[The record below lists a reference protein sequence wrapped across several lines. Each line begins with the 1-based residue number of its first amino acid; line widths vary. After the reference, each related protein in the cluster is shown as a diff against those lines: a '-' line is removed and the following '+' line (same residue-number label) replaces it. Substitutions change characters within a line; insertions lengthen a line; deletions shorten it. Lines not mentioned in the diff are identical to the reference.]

1 MPFLLGYCHFTL
13 TDSRELKSL
22 LDCVHTVLKQ
32 QLAPW
37 RQSDRMTHYYCEI
50 WKSAW
55 TLSRI
60 RRCGKFITCEIGSPL
75 YIPNETSP
83 LTAKIPS
90 DSRSLWYDHIIVE
103 PNEGPRDW
111 QNWLSIPSFRYTVVP
126 RYNEPLDN
134 ECFLWHIC
142 SEKQILPRIF
152 YYLRTAKNFW
162 MSVVLMYN
170 FRSLLWQ
177 AKYNA
182 AIFSSFNFL
191 CNFFIIRSL

>member
-1 MPFLLGYCHFTL
+1 MPFLLGYYHFTL

-37 RQSDRMTHYYCEI
+37 RRSDRMTHYYCEV
-50 WKSAW
+50 WKSPW
-55 TLSRI
+55 TPSRI

-75 YIPNETSP
+75 YIPNEISP

-103 PNEGPRDW
+103 PRYNEGPRDW
-111 QNWLSIPSFRYTVVP
+111 QNWLSIPSFRYTVEP

-134 ECFLWHIC
+134 EDLSITNDFVNPNN
-142 SEKQILPRIF
+142 S
-152 YYLRTAKNFW
+152 KN
-162 MSVVLMYN
+162 
-170 FRSLLWQ
+170 
-177 AKYNA
+177 
-182 AIFSSFNFL
+182 
-191 CNFFIIRSL
+191 